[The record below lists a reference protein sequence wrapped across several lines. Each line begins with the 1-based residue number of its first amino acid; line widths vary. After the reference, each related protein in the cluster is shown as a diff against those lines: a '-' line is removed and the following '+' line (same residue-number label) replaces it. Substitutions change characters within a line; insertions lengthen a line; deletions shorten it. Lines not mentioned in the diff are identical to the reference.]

1 MARMRLPFSVVVS
14 QILTPYWLSSQ
25 DRPGFFSRR
34 RHSFVA
40 GHWKNNF
47 IWQIDVAIVGFNIA
61 MLLEE

>member
-1 MARMRLPFSVVVS
+1 MVGS

-34 RHSFVA
+34 RHPFVA